1 MSNAPI
7 HLHLSA
13 QQEIEGLPFQL
24 LEIELTRPDRLI
36 YPEDLVPLKLPPGM
50 DPRVGTIL
58 SGRAPIWLYTYLAH
72 ECHPTAWLA
81 CYDPRLGAIVVA
93 THTPKV
99 QIGQVLPLLPESR
112 RGLCPALMIVGPPDS
127 GKSSIAQQL
136 FQSLLRINANVYLQ
150 RAHWDGEGNW
160 ILELD
165 PAQRETLKLIYKG
178 SLTERFFPYHA
189 QAILQLRKQ
198 KVLVLVDIGG
208 MIQPE
213 KSPLLEACTHY
224 LVVSRSVEAV
234 EGWHQFCHDRGN
246 LILVGVIQ
254 TSADA
259 ENKILRH
266 SPHLE
271 ALVGGWSATNQ
282 PPLLPE
288 LLDQVSNLIH
298 TF

>member
-13 QQEIEGLPFQL
+13 HQEIEGLAFQL

-36 YPEDLVPLKLPPGM
+36 YPDDLTSLKLPPGM
-50 DPRVGTIL
+50 DPRVGTVL

-99 QIGQVLPLLPESR
+99 KIGQILPVLPESR

-127 GKSSIAQQL
+127 GKSTISQQL
-136 FQSLLRINANVYLQ
+136 FQSLIRINPSIYLQ

-165 PAQRETLKLIYKG
+165 PAQRETLKLTYKG
-178 SLTERFFPYHA
+178 ALTEEFFPYHA

-198 KVLVLVDIGG
+198 KALVLVDIGG
-208 MIQPE
+208 MVQPE

-224 LVVSRSVEAV
+224 LVVSRSPEVI
-234 EGWHQFCHDRGN
+234 EGWHQFCQDRGN
-246 LILVGVIQ
+246 LILVGVIHSN
-254 TSADA
+254 TDP

-271 ALVGGWSATNQ
+271 ALVGGWSAMNQ
-282 PPLLPE
+282 PPLLPD

-298 TF
+298 SS